1 MRYPDPAE
9 PERTNPGRK
18 EFVTET
24 APESMPERLRNEIED
39 LQRRL
44 REYEQETLE
53 TGAPTKVWHPSAIT
67 LWALF
72 LGIAVLLVVAFFA
85 GYTPLQKRQTLI
97 ASEALQQEQAL
108 PRVEVI
114 RAGRSSGQ
122 SGLQLPGGIQAVT
135 EAPVLAR
142 ADGYVKRRT
151 ADIGDRV
158 TSGQVLAEIE
168 APELDQQVIQARAA
182 VQQTEAALDQALANR
197 DQGKVTMDL
206 ARLTAGRWKDL
217 AAQGVVSQQDND
229 TYQAQYLA
237 QAANVQALE
246 KAIAAQRANI
256 AASQA
261 NVKRLEEMQGYKE
274 VKAPFDGVITVRNID
289 SGALVTTGTTL
300 LYRIAQTRTLR
311 AYVNVPQTNAG
322 FIHIGQRARLTVST
336 FPARVFTGTVAR
348 TASALDA
355 NSRTLLVEVDVPNAD
370 GALLPGMYTQVDL
383 SGSSAASAL
392 VVPSDTLIV
401 RADGTQVAIVRP
413 NHTVHLQKIEIGRD
427 YGDRLEILR
436 GLAEGDSI
444 IVNPGDAVREGATV
458 EPVSA
463 AEPGR

>member
-1 MRYPDPAE
+1 MRYPDPIE

-18 EFVTET
+18 ESVTET
-24 APESMPERLRNEIED
+24 APETMPERLRREIED

-44 REYEQETLE
+44 REYEHGTLE
-53 TGAPTKVWHPSAIT
+53 TGAPTKLWRPSAIT
-67 LWALF
+67 LSALF
-72 LGIAVLLVVAFFA
+72 LGVAVVLVVAFFA

-114 RAGRSSGQ
+114 QVGRSSGQ
-122 SGLQLPGGIQAVT
+122 GGLQLPGSIQAVT

-142 ADGYVKRRT
+142 ANGYIKRRT

-158 TSGQVLAEIE
+158 VAGQVLAEIE
-168 APELDQQVIQARAA
+168 APELDQQVLQAKAA
-182 VQQTEAALDQALANR
+182 EQQAEAALDQALANR
-197 DQGKVTMDL
+197 DQGKATMDL
-206 ARLTAGRWKDL
+206 ARLTAGRWKEL

-237 QAANVQALE
+237 QVANVQALE

-256 AASQA
+256 AAAEA
-261 NVKRLEEMQGYKE
+261 NVKQLEEMQNYKE

-289 SGALVTTGTTL
+289 SGALVTTGSTL

-322 FIHIGQRARLTVST
+322 SIHVGQAARLTVST
-336 FPARVFTGTVAR
+336 FPTRYFSGTVAR
-348 TASALDA
+348 TANALDA

-370 GALLPGMYTQVDL
+370 GVLLPGMYAQVDL
-383 SGSSAASAL
+383 SGSSGASAL
-392 VVPSDTLIV
+392 LVPSDTLIV
-401 RADGTQVAIVRP
+401 RSDGTQVAILRP
-413 NHTVHLQKIEIGRD
+413 DHTVHLQTIEIGRD
-427 YGDRLEILR
+427 YGDRLEIVR

-444 IVNPGDAVREGATV
+444 IVNPGDAVREGAKV